1 MERLSPARVLW
12 TLQRAYLRQG
22 PALLA
27 AVLGLLAVVVVASM
41 LVASAVRLHRLGTAL
56 AQKRAVGV
64 APMPEPLPPTAN
76 AAGALPLPG
85 EARRFEITRKVL
97 QTLGDTGFAPEQ
109 IRFRFEHA
117 DDAGVTRQ
125 VAVFAVDTRW
135 DDIARLLARLE
146 AVDRAV
152 YIARLHITRDSA
164 SDARVTAEIQLAVA
178 LRDEAVAGATP

>member
-1 MERLSPARVLW
+1 MDRLNPARVLW
-12 TLQRAYLRQG
+12 TLQRAYLRHG
-22 PALLA
+22 PVLLA
-27 AVLGLLAVVVVASM
+27 AVLGLLAVV
-41 LVASAVRLHRLGTAL
+41 LVASTLFATAVRLHRLGTAL
-56 AQKRAVGV
+56 AQTRTVGA
-64 APMPEPLPPTAN
+64 APAPAPLPPTTDAV
-76 AAGALPLPG
+76 ALPLPG

-97 QTLGDTGFAPEQ
+97 QTLEDTGFAPEQ